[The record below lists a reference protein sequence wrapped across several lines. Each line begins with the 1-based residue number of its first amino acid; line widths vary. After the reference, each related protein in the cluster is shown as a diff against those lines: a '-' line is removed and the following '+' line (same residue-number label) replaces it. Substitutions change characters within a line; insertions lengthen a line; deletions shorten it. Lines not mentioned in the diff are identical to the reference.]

1 MFEKVCVEISNN
13 YIKVIEGKM
22 GKKVNIKRVGEIS
35 FDVGINKSVLDLDE
49 IEVCEK
55 LNKFFSENK
64 LTKKSLNI
72 ILSGVSNLLVREIV
86 IPNIRR
92 DKIYDL
98 LRFEASQYFP
108 VDLEKYIID
117 YKLINTYKEN
127 KIKKQRILVFA
138 LQKKMIEKVISIANK
153 LNIKI
158 NKIDIEPNVIAKL
171 LSKSMGQSIEMAPN
185 NISMIV
191 NLQRSF
197 LTAVIVKDNVIQ
209 MTKTFP
215 FDLIEMYK
223 NKDREDF
230 IQDQYILNEALENI
244 YKLLEFY
251 IAKERTDINSIILTG
266 ELAKYFN
273 LSLLLQQKT
282 GVKTQVLENLQ
293 FLDNL
298 TQNYDLNSFI
308 VPIAGLL

>member
-1 MFEKVCVEISNN
+1 MFEKACVEISNN

-22 GKKVNIKRVGEIS
+22 GKKVNIKKVGEIS
-35 FDVGINKSVLDLDE
+35 FDVGINKSILDLDE
-49 IEVCEK
+49 TEVCEK

-64 LTKKSLNI
+64 LTKKSLII

-86 IPNIRR
+86 IPNIKQ

-98 LRFEASQYFP
+98 LKFEAVQYFP

-117 YKLINTYKEN
+117 YKLVDTYKEN

-138 LQKKMIEKVISIANK
+138 LQKTMIEKIISVANK
-153 LNIKI
+153 LNVKI

-171 LSKSMGQSIEMAPN
+171 VSKNIGQSIEMIPN
-185 NISMIV
+185 DVYMIV

-215 FDLIEMYK
+215 FDFIDMYK

-230 IQDQYILNEALENI
+230 IPDQYILNEALENI
-244 YKLLEFY
+244 TKLLEFY
-251 IAKERTDINSIILTG
+251 IVKERTDINSIILIG
-266 ELAKYFN
+266 EFAKYFN
-273 LSLLLQQKT
+273 VSFLLQQKT

-293 FLDNL
+293 FMDNL
-298 TQNYDLNSFI
+298 SQSYDLNSFI

>member
-49 IEVCEK
+49 TEVCEK

-86 IPNIRR
+86 IPIIKQ

-98 LRFEASQYFP
+98 LKFEASQHFP

-117 YKLINTYKEN
+117 YKLIDTYKEN

-138 LQKKMIEKVISIANK
+138 LQKKMIEKVISISNK

-171 LSKSMGQSIEMAPN
+171 LSKSMGQSIEMIPT
-185 NISMIV
+185 NITMIV

-215 FDLIEMYK
+215 FDLIDMYK
-223 NKDREDF
+223 NKEKEDF
-230 IQDQYILNEALENI
+230 VPDQYTLNEALENI
-244 YKLLEFY
+244 TKLLEFY
-251 IAKERTDINSIILTG
+251 IAKERTDINSIILIG

-298 TQNYDLNSFI
+298 NQSYDLNSFI

>member
-13 YIKVIEGKM
+13 YIKVIEVKM

-49 IEVCEK
+49 TEVCEK

-64 LTKKSLNI
+64 LTKKRLNI

-86 IPNIRR
+86 IPIIKQ

-98 LRFEASQYFP
+98 LKFEASQHIP

-117 YKLINTYKEN
+117 YKLINTFKEH

-138 LQKKMIEKVISIANK
+138 LPKKMIEKIISISNK

-158 NKIDIEPNVIAKL
+158 NKIDIEPNVIARL

-215 FDLIEMYK
+215 FDLIDMYK
-223 NKDREDF
+223 NKEKEDF
-230 IQDQYILNEALENI
+230 VPDQYTFNEALENI
-244 YKLLEFY
+244 TKLLEFY
-251 IAKERTDINSIILTG
+251 IAKERTDINSIILIG

-273 LSLLLQQKT
+273 VSLLLQQKT

-293 FLDNL
+293 FIDNL
-298 TQNYDLNSFI
+298 SQSYDLNSFI